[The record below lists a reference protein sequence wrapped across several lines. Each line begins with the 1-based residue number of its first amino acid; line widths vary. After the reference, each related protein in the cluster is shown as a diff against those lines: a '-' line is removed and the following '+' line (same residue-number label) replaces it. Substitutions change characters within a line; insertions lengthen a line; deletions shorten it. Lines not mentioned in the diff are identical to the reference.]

1 MEGVCDTPLHLFVWF
16 MDNTMVEQRPSSPP
30 WRAYAIR
37 PYTCSYDSWIIRWL
51 QRSSSLPWRAYAIRP
66 YGFVINRN
74 DLTNG
79 TNARAYALKGAKM
92 KTTPTYWC
100 ILLCCLYLACKK
112 FYREA
117 WKIMLNA
124 GFKKFFWKNMKVF
137 SVHFKVDTNCIS
149 I

>member
-1 MEGVCDTPLHLFVWF
+1 MEGVCDTPLHLFVWFMDNTMVATFIFSAMEGVCDTPLHLFVWF
-16 MDNTMVEQRPSSPP
+16 MDNTMVEQRPFSPP

-37 PYTCSYDSWIIRWL
+37 PYGL
-51 QRSSSLPWRAYAIRP
+51 
-66 YGFVINRN
+66 VINRN
-74 DLTNG
+74 DLTNC
-79 TNARAYALKGAKM
+79 TNARVYALKWAKM

-100 ILLCCLYLACKK
+100 IQLYCLYLSCKK

-117 WKIMLNA
+117 WKIMLYA
-124 GFKKFFWKNMKVF
+124 GFEKFFWKNIKVF